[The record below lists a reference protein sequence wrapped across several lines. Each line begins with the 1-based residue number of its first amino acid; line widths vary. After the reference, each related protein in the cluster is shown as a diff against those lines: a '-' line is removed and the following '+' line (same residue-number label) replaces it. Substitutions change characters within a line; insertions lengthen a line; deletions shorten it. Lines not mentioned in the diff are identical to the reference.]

1 MTILYAGYRPWAIK
15 AIKLASPLAVNN
27 ISYVMSQDE
36 LEAQLTSGRSFDAVF
51 LAGWSWILSAE
62 ACQKHL
68 IVGVHPSDL
77 PRYAGGT
84 PIQHQILDGVID
96 SKATLFRLNEHVDE
110 GNIIAK
116 EPLSLRGSL
125 GDVFDSLAVATAR
138 LYLKLE
144 GLLPHPIETQQ
155 GKSDMPPRRR
165 LTPADGKMHSGLSAR
180 EMYDFIRCRENVNGE
195 SVYPNSYW
203 EDDTGRVLFQQVG
216 FVEPSGAP
224 AETLRSR

>member
-15 AIKLASPLAVNN
+15 AMKLASSLALNH
-27 ISYVMSQDE
+27 ISYVTSQEE
-36 LEAQLTSGRSFDAVF
+36 LVVHLTSGRKYDAVF

-77 PRYAGGT
+77 PDYAGGT
-84 PIQHQILDGVID
+84 PIQHQILDGVLD

-116 EPLSLRGSL
+116 ESLSLRGSL
-125 GDVFDSLAVATAR
+125 SDIFESLAVATAR

-144 GLLPHPIETQQ
+144 DMLPDPIESKQ
-155 GKSDMPPRRR
+155 GTSSRPPRKR
-165 LTPADGKMHSGLSAR
+165 LTPSDGKMHSGLSAR

-203 EDDTGRVLFQQVG
+203 EDHTGRVLFQQVG
-216 FVEPSGAP
+216 FVEPNPGP
-224 AETLRSR
+224 VDTLRSG